1 MSERARA
8 ATTAAAETGQR
19 ESVPFRVVTS
29 SGEAIE
35 LDYSA
40 PRRADE
46 HDEMAVLEE
55 LPWFEPG
62 KPLRNWMLHETDF
75 YDEVEAIWGQ
85 RWGAEGIGTL
95 REVLVSRPSENEIR
109 PEYAKEWQYYYSSA
123 AGNADLG
130 KLQYQYDQ
138 YYDLLAENGVRVNY
152 LEPPVPA
159 IGAYGYIKNLVT
171 LAGAGLVV
179 RGGAVMHR
187 YGLGSW
193 QRGREVIW
201 TKALAALQVPIYLTI
216 HGTGI
221 CEPGAGRWL
230 DSKTFVFNESVV
242 ANEEGLRQ
250 LQFVLDNLGI
260 ELVTTHSPG
269 WVDTTGHGNIGTSHA
284 DMIVMVP
291 DIGVAVLAPHLVNYG
306 FVRYLKR
313 RDVRIIEIP
322 VEEYWDLAANAV
334 TLAPGKV
341 IMNEGSPTVVEA
353 LEKQGIEVIQ
363 VDFSESHK
371 FAIAGLHCATL
382 ELVRD
387 QPGPLLD

>member
-1 MSERARA
+1 MLEE
-8 ATTAAAETGQR
+8 AEGVHRR
-19 ESVPFRVVTS
+19 ESVPFRVVDADGQTIDLTYS
-29 SGEAIE
+29 S
-35 LDYSA
+35 
-40 PRRADE
+40 PRPEEE
-46 HDEMAVLEE
+46 HDEFGVLET
-55 LPWFEPG
+55 LPWFESG

-75 YDEVEAIWGQ
+75 YDEVEQIWGR

-109 PEYAKEWQYYYSSA
+109 PEYAQEWQYYYSTA

-130 KLQYQYDQ
+130 RLRAQFDEYYQA
-138 YYDLLAENGVRVNY
+138 LADNGVRVNY

-179 RGGAVMHR
+179 KGGVILHR

-201 TKALAALQVPIYLTI
+201 SKALAALQVPIYLTV
-216 HGTGI
+216 HGRGI

-260 ELVTTHSPG
+260 ELVVAHSPG
-269 WVDTTGHGNIGTSHA
+269 WYDSIGHGNIGTSHA
-284 DMIVMVP
+284 DMVLMVP
-291 DIGVAVLAPHLVNYG
+291 DEGVVVLAPHLVNYG
-306 FVRYLKR
+306 FIRYLMN
-313 RDVRIIEIP
+313 RDYKVIELP
-322 VEEYWDLAANAV
+322 VEEYWDLAVNGV

-341 IMNEGSPTVVEA
+341 VINRGSPTVVDA
-353 LEKQGIEVIQ
+353 LEREGIEVVQ
-363 VDFSESHK
+363 VDFSESQR

-387 QPGPLLD
+387 QPEH

>member
-1 MSERARA
+1 MLEEIERTR
-8 ATTAAAETGQR
+8 QR
-19 ESVPFRVVTS
+19 ESVPFRVTTADGETVELAYS
-29 SGEAIE
+29 S
-35 LDYSA
+35 
-40 PRRADE
+40 PCRAGE
-46 HDEMAVLEE
+46 HDELAVLES

-75 YDEVEAIWGQ
+75 YDEVEQVWGR
-85 RWGAEGIGTL
+85 RWGAEGLGTL
-95 REVLVSRPSENEIR
+95 REVLVSRPTENEVR

-130 KLQYQYDQ
+130 QLQAQFDE
-138 YYDLLAENGVRVNY
+138 YYDVLRGHGVRVNT
-152 LEPPVPA
+152 LEAPVPA

-179 RGGAVMHR
+179 HGGVIMHR

-201 TKALAALQVPIYLTI
+201 AKAFAALQLPVYLTI
-216 HGTGI
+216 HGKGI

-250 LQFVLDNLGI
+250 LRFVLEGLGV
-260 ELVTTHSPG
+260 ELVVAHSPG
-269 WVDTTGHGNIGTSHA
+269 WVDSIGHGNIGTSHM
-284 DMIVMVP
+284 DMVVLP
-291 DIGVAVLAPHLVNYG
+291 VDERLVVLAPHLVNYG
-306 FVRYLKR
+306 FVRWLKE
-313 RDVRIIEIP
+313 RDYRIVEVP
-322 VEEYWDLAANAV
+322 VEEYWDLAVNGV
-334 TLAPGKV
+334 LLERGKV
-341 IMNEGSPTVVEA
+341 VINRGSPTVVGE
-353 LEKQGIEVIQ
+353 LERAGVEVIQ
-363 VDFSESHK
+363 VDFSESQR

-387 QPGPLLD
+387 QPT